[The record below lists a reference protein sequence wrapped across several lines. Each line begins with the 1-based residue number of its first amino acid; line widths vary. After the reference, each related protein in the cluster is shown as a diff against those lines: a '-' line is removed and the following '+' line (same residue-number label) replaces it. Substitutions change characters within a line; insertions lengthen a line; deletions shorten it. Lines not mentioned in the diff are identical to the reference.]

1 MPPTPSRRHTV
12 TSSFVTLRYTK
23 NPTLAQSVQ
32 FIHFMPEPIHILAT
46 AAILAFAGFII
57 GAVGF
62 GFGLTTSP
70 TLLLFLDPQ
79 TVVVVVNA
87 VAIIAFAL
95 VMVETREEAKFRE
108 QTPLAIAGAIGTPI
122 GVFALSQLDASVLRI
137 AIGIL
142 VLALTALVV
151 FKSEWRVPYPQF
163 TGPILGLISAA
174 MTTGLTIGG
183 PILVLF
189 FLGCGMKRQE
199 LRASMAYF
207 FTIMYIA
214 AAIGY
219 ATQGLFT
226 AERLILIAASA
237 PGVAIA
243 FWIATRLTGRM
254 NETIF
259 RRAVV
264 TIITISGIVVLGREI
279 LPLLD

>member
-1 MPPTPSRRHTV
+1 MPGVGAPPHHRS
-12 TSSFVTLRYTK
+12 LRYTK
-23 NPTLAQSVQ
+23 NPTLAQYVRCA
-32 FIHFMPEPIHILAT
+32 HLMPEPTHILAT

-87 VAIIAFAL
+87 VAIVAFSL
-95 VMVETREEAKFRE
+95 VLVETREQAKFRE

-122 GVFALSQLDASVLRI
+122 GVFALSELDASILRI
-137 AIGIL
+137 AIGVL

-151 FKSEWRVPYPQF
+151 LKSEWRVPYPQF
-163 TGPILGLISAA
+163 TGPILGFISAA

-219 ATQGLFT
+219 ATQGFFT
-226 AERLILIAASA
+226 AAILILIATAA

-243 FWIATRLTGRM
+243 FWIATRLAGRM
-254 NETIF
+254 NESIF

-264 TIITISGIVVLGREI
+264 TIITVSSIVVIAREI
-279 LPLLD
+279 LSLLD

>member
-1 MPPTPSRRHTV
+1 
-12 TSSFVTLRYTK
+12 
-23 NPTLAQSVQ
+23 
-32 FIHFMPEPIHILAT
+32 MPEPIQIIAT
-46 AAILAFAGFII
+46 AAVLALAGFII

-95 VMVETREEAKFRE
+95 VLVETREQARFRE

-122 GVFALSQLDASVLRI
+122 GVFALNELDASILRI

-163 TGPILGLISAA
+163 AGPILGFVSAA
-174 MTTGLTIGG
+174 TTTGLTIGG

-219 ATQGLFT
+219 ATQGFFT
-226 AERLILIAASA
+226 AEILILIATAA

-243 FWIATRLTGRM
+243 FWIATRLAGRM
-254 NETIF
+254 NESIF

-264 TIITISGIVVLGREI
+264 TIITVSSIVVIAREI
-279 LPLLD
+279 LSLLD

>member
-1 MPPTPSRRHTV
+1 MLQPIQIIV
-12 TSSFVTLRYTK
+12 TALV
-23 NPTLAQSVQ
+23 LA
-32 FIHFMPEPIHILAT
+32 I
-46 AAILAFAGFII
+46 AGFII

-95 VMVETREEAKFRE
+95 VLVETREHAQFRE
-108 QTPLAIAGAIGTPI
+108 QTPLAIAGAIGTPVGI
-122 GVFALSQLDASVLRI
+122 FALSQLDAAILRI

-151 FKSEWRVPYPQF
+151 FKSEWRVPYPQI
-163 TGPILGLISAA
+163 TGPLLGFVSAA

-189 FLGCGMKRQE
+189 FLGCGMRRQE

-219 ATQGLFT
+219 ATQGLFNC
-226 AERLILIAASA
+226 R
-237 PGVAIA
+237 AI
-243 FWIATRLTGRM
+243 
-254 NETIF
+254 
-259 RRAVV
+259 
-264 TIITISGIVVLGREI
+264 
-279 LPLLD
+279 

>member
-1 MPPTPSRRHTV
+1 MLPTLNCLRTIHHRS
-12 TSSFVTLRYTK
+12 LRYTK
-23 NPTLAQSVQ
+23 NASFAQHVYL
-32 FIHFMPEPIHILAT
+32 MPDTFQILAT
-46 AAILAFAGFII
+46 AAVLAIAGFII

-95 VMVETREEAKFRE
+95 VLVETREHAKFRE

-122 GVFALSQLDASVLRI
+122 GVFALSQLDASILRI

-142 VLALTALVV
+142 ILALTGLVV

-163 TGPILGLISAA
+163 TGPILGFVSAA

-189 FLGCGMKRQE
+189 FLGCGMQRQE

-219 ATQGLFT
+219 ATQGLFNT
-226 AERLILIAASA
+226 DRLILIAAAA
-237 PGVAIA
+237 PGVALA

-264 TIITISGIVVLGREI
+264 TIITISSIVVVARE
-279 LPLLD
+279 LLSFLD

>member
-1 MPPTPSRRHTV
+1 MLQPIQIIV
-12 TSSFVTLRYTK
+12 TALV
-23 NPTLAQSVQ
+23 LA
-32 FIHFMPEPIHILAT
+32 I
-46 AAILAFAGFII
+46 AGFII

-95 VMVETREEAKFRE
+95 VLVETREHAQFRE
-108 QTPLAIAGAIGTPI
+108 QTPLAIAGAIGTPVGI
-122 GVFALSQLDASVLRI
+122 FALSQLDAAILRI

-163 TGPILGLISAA
+163 TGPILGFVSAA

-189 FLGCGMKRQE
+189 FLGCGMRRQE

-219 ATQGLFT
+219 ATQGLFNT
-226 AERLILIAASA
+226 ERLILIATAA
-237 PGVAIA
+237 PGVALA

-264 TIITISGIVVLGREI
+264 AVIVVSSAVVIIREVGF
-279 LPLLD
+279 

>member
-1 MPPTPSRRHTV
+1 
-12 TSSFVTLRYTK
+12 
-23 NPTLAQSVQ
+23 
-32 FIHFMPEPIHILAT
+32 MPEPIHILAT

-95 VMVETREEAKFRE
+95 VLVETREQAKFRE

-122 GVFALSQLDASVLRI
+122 GVFALSQLDASILRI

-189 FLGCGMKRQE
+189 FLGRGMKRQE

-226 AERLILIAASA
+226 TERLILIVASA

-243 FWIATRLTGRM
+243 FWIATRLMGRM

-259 RRAVV
+259 RRTVV
-264 TIITISGIVVLGREI
+264 GVIIVSSLVVITREVTA
-279 LPLLD
+279 L

>member
-1 MPPTPSRRHTV
+1 MPDT
-12 TSSFVTLRYTK
+12 F
-23 NPTLAQSVQ
+23 Q
-32 FIHFMPEPIHILAT
+32 ILAT
-46 AAILAFAGFII
+46 AVVLAIAGFII

-95 VMVETREEAKFRE
+95 VLVETREQAKFRE

-122 GVFALSQLDASVLRI
+122 GVFALSQLDASILRI

-151 FKSEWRVPYPQF
+151 FKSQWRVPYPQF
-163 TGPILGLISAA
+163 TGPILGFVSAA

-226 AERLILIAASA
+226 AERLILIAAA
-237 PGVAIA
+237 TPGVALA
-243 FWIATRLTGRM
+243 FWIASRLTGRM
-254 NETIF
+254 NERMF

-264 TIITISGIVVLGREI
+264 SVIILSSIVLIVREI
-279 LPLLD
+279 IAIGT